1 MNPAYLLADGEVEA
15 KRKQRQSS
23 VAPQTRE
30 KLLLVLREYEHMLFC
45 LLIRV
50 CLLSLQLL
58 GDSQGEIFCQQMAIL
73 A

>member
-45 LLIRV
+45 LF
-50 CLLSLQLL
+50 
-58 GDSQGEIFCQQMAIL
+58 D
-73 A
+73 